1 VNYVIIGGGI
11 SGLVCAHAL
20 LKGNPSAK
28 ITIVEKDKNLGGLLA
43 GIEYEDENLY
53 FDTGTHIF
61 QETGNQE
68 LDQLLLN
75 SVPSSDLIRF
85 PIGQGDICGTVFNE
99 NLQKNSHFPDLRQYK
114 NNNILKSILKHL
126 NDLEEVPT
134 IRREVSLDNVA
145 TARFG
150 KEFTQNVIA
159 PIFEYT
165 FDLSINSISAFSL
178 LLTGWTRVILDEE
191 KEWLSHSKDS
201 LYRSLVAI
209 PEQRNLPRNLHHGRR
224 SFYSK
229 SKGSRAFIEG
239 LTNLLTQHD
248 VRILNDC
255 TINSFDINTLEFYL
269 SHSSGTINSLKAEKV
284 IFSNGVIG
292 TAKILGTKL
301 TNFGFEK
308 PMRHRVIDVVLR
320 EPCDS
325 DLCYLLGLDPFC
337 DWYRVTN
344 YAAITRDSMDRRLS
358 IEVLGDNENKSGSL
372 IQNCLDQ
379 LKELSFLS
387 SSDIEFKNIRDLPSG
402 FPSPSVQNLA
412 SMSKLWLYLK
422 NILPKNIM
430 IGGIGAQGNLFFQ
443 NEVLEDIYKST
454 LKFA

>member
-1 VNYVIIGGGI
+1 MNYLIIGGGI
-11 SGLVCAHAL
+11 SGLVSAHAL

-85 PIGQGDICGTVFNE
+85 PIGQGDICGTVFNR

-126 NDLEEVPT
+126 NDLEEVPL

-159 PIFEYT
+159 PIFEHT

-178 LLTGWTRVILDEE
+178 LLTGWTRVVLDEE
-191 KEWLSHSKDS
+191 KEWLSRSEDS

-229 SKGSRAFIEG
+229 EKGSRAFIEG
-239 LTNLLTQHD
+239 LTKLLTQHD

-255 TINSFDINTLEFYL
+255 TINSFDINALEFSL

-292 TAKILGTKL
+292 TAK
-301 TNFGFEK
+301 
-308 PMRHRVIDVVLR
+308 
-320 EPCDS
+320 
-325 DLCYLLGLDPFC
+325 
-337 DWYRVTN
+337 
-344 YAAITRDSMDRRLS
+344 
-358 IEVLGDNENKSGSL
+358 
-372 IQNCLDQ
+372 
-379 LKELSFLS
+379 FL
-387 SSDIEFKNIRDLPSG
+387 
-402 FPSPSVQNLA
+402 
-412 SMSKLWLYLK
+412 
-422 NILPKNIM
+422 
-430 IGGIGAQGNLFFQ
+430 AQ
-443 NEVLEDIYKST
+443 I
-454 LKFA
+454 

>member
-1 VNYVIIGGGI
+1 VNYLIIGGGI
-11 SGLVCAHAL
+11 SGLVSAHAL

-43 GIEYEDENLY
+43 GIEYKDENLY

-85 PIGQGDICGTVFNE
+85 PIGQGDICGTVFNR

-126 NDLEEVPT
+126 NDLEEVPL

-159 PIFEYT
+159 PIFEHT
-165 FDLSINSISAFSL
+165 FGLGINSLSAFAL
-178 LLTGWTRVILDEE
+178 LLTGWTRVIIDDER
-191 KEWLSHSKDS
+191 EWMCNSNNSH
-201 LYRSLVAI
+201 YRSLIAI

-229 SKGSRAFIEG
+229 SKGSKSFIQG
-239 LTNLLTQHD
+239 LATSLDQRG
-248 VRILNDC
+248 VKILNNC
-255 TINSFDINTLEFYL
+255 TVTSFESGDLNFTLKDSNSNEF
-269 SHSSGTINSLKAEKV
+269 SLKPDKV

-292 TAKILGTKL
+292 AAKIIGVNL
-301 TNFGFEK
+301 TNYHFEK
-308 PMRHRVIDVVLR
+308 PMRHRVIDVLLKGS
-320 EPCDS
+320 CDS
-325 DLCYLLGLDPFC
+325 DLCYLLGLDKSC

-344 YAAITRDSMDRRLS
+344 YSAITGNRSDRRLT
-358 IEVLGDNENKSGSL
+358 IEVLGDKRGDSKNLVSK
-372 IQNCLDQ
+372 CLSQ
-379 LKELSFLS
+379 LKDISFLKS
-387 SSDIEFKNIRDLPSG
+387 SGADFSRIRDLPYG
-402 FPSPSVQNLA
+402 FPTPSVCNFKGIA
-412 SMSKLWLYLK
+412 ELWLDLRTS
-422 NILPKNIM
+422 LPNNVLLA
-430 IGGIGAQGNLFFQ
+430 GIGSYQSLFFQ
-443 NEVLEDIYKST
+443 NEVVSDIYNRT
-454 LKFA
+454 LKFV